1 MHVESL
7 VAAVDSVLARDPKAF
22 DQLYEAAHG
31 HMPMTAAALAG
42 AITTQM
48 PENFDGDPNSPA
60 SDLQAGLTDLLNS
73 HVFLA
78 GIAVEQAVLTE
89 DPKSPQFKAAA

>member
-1 MHVESL
+1 
-7 VAAVDSVLARDPKAF
+7 
-22 DQLYEAAHG
+22 
-31 HMPMTAAALAG
+31 
-42 AITTQM
+42 M
-48 PENFDGDPNSPA
+48 PEDFDGDPISPA

-89 DPKSPQFKAAA
+89 DPKSPQFKGGGRCSR